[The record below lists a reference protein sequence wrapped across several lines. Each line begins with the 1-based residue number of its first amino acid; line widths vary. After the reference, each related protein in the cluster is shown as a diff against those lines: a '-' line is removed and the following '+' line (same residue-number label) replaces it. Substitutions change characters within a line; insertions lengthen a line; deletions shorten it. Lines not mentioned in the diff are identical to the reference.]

1 MIYGGIVN
9 GCVITIGNNCNDSV
23 TACSQSGQQD
33 IIQFNLSAGTSQF
46 IDLGTVCSWPS
57 AVVYASVTGQCAVT
71 GTPNAA
77 TDRNLANL
85 AEFTIPG
92 TSNQDFYDLSNVNAY
107 TIPMS
112 IRAPTGCPSI
122 NCSISDIRSFC
133 QPNNVLH
140 TEVNGALSC
149 VNTDGTA
156 GLGPTNGTMQF
167 KTACPEAYSYNFDD
181 ANSTFTCPTG
191 SDYEVVF
198 CP

>member
-1 MIYGGIVN
+1 MLLELPAECLYHTHVYPCTHRLSIHKLFHQRHQVN
-9 GCVITIGNNCNDSV
+9 SYLLINLKVPEHAEVHSSFSNRLVGTITTTILLNH
-23 TACSQSGQQD
+23 
-33 IIQFNLSAGTSQF
+33 GTYRF
-46 IDLGTVCSWPS
+46 FK
-57 AVVYASVTGQCAVT
+57 
-71 GTPNAA
+71 N
-77 TDRNLANL
+77 
-85 AEFTIPG
+85 
-92 TSNQDFYDLSNVNAY
+92 
-107 TIPMS
+107 
-112 IRAPTGCPSI
+112 
-122 NCSISDIRSFC
+122 RSFC